1 MPYLRPCL
9 TVVLLLV
16 GAFLHPSAPTLA
28 QTELDDRMYDIAR
41 ELWCPLCSGVRLD
54 ACELQACVQMR
65 AEIRQLL
72 AEGRDPEWIVAYFE
86 EAERQG
92 VLQHQVTQGTGDVL
106 TLSIG
111 RCTYARLLATLGCP
125 ELGDLVREME
135 RAAISEL
142 AQACNLSLTWTA
154 GASPGTGIFC
164 LQQRSTRAAE

>member
-1 MPYLRPCL
+1 MPCLRPCL

-16 GAFLHPSAPTLA
+16 GTFLHLSAPTLA

-86 EAERQG
+86 EEYGPQVHGQPPLQG
-92 VLQHQVTQGTGDVL
+92 FQSLAWLVPAAAVAGLG
-106 TLSIG
+106 IG
-111 RCTYARLLATLGCP
+111 VGLRTR
-125 ELGDLVREME
+125 
-135 RAAISEL
+135 RAV
-142 AQACNLSLTWTA
+142 
-154 GASPGTGIFC
+154 
-164 LQQRSTRAAE
+164 QQRRSGGVPQTPGQSSPKA